1 MQTKYNKNF
10 DLEVMSKSSGIIYR
24 LFQVL
29 QIVSIEID
37 GLRPHKK
44 ELKSEF
50 WQSFVAIDNIINALK
65 LRLKKEMKSEYSEV
79 FENLTNDHLYALGSI
94 IHKCMYLTESQILDL
109 ENQIE
114 IFSKEDKKIIDH
126 KEFYEL
132 DK

>member
-44 ELKSEF
+44 ELKSEY
-50 WQSFVAIDNIINALK
+50 N
-65 LRLKKEMKSEYSEV
+65 EV

-94 IHKCMYLTESQILDL
+94 IHKCMYLTELQILDL